1 MAALPVQQIVKAGT
15 APSFAA
21 ATVTVGDTVANPDDR
36 TYVHVK
42 NASGSP
48 ITVTVSDPGLTASG
62 NSPTLATVSVPATT
76 GERLIPVPAA
86 AADPS
91 TGLATVI
98 CSAVTSV
105 TIGAFRR

>member
-1 MAALPVQQIVKAGT
+1 MAALTIQQIVRTGT
-15 APSFAA
+15 APAYVA
-21 ATVTVGDTVANPDDR
+21 ATATTGDTVSNPDDR

-42 NASGSP
+42 NASGSA
-48 ITVTVSDPGLTASG
+48 ITVTVSDLGLTASG
-62 NSPTLATVSVPATT
+62 NSPTLLTVSVPATT
-76 GERLIPVPAA
+76 GERLIPVPAT

-98 CSAVTSV
+98 CSAVTTV